1 MITKIF
7 LASDHAGVELKG
19 QIVKA
24 FFEKTFLEDMMFE
37 VHDLGPQSLDSVDYP
52 DFADQVCQKIHGFS
66 LVQTEPEKMVHL
78 PEIGI
83 LICGSGQGMTMRA
96 NKWPQV
102 RAALCYSEEIAKLS
116 REHNNANVICLG
128 ARFCTLDNALR
139 MIELFVKT
147 PFAGGR
153 HSQRVVK
160 INSSPR

>member
-7 LASDHAGVELKG
+7 IASDHAGVDLKG
-19 QIVKA
+19 KIVKA
-24 FFEKTFLEDMMFE
+24 FFDKSFLKDIMFE
-37 VHDLGPQSLDSVDYP
+37 VHDLGPQSTDSVDYP
-52 DFADQVCQKIHGFS
+52 DYADRVCQKIHGFS
-66 LVQTEPEKMVHL
+66 LVQVEPEKMVHL

-128 ARFCTLDNALR
+128 SRFVSIEQALK
-139 MIELFVKT
+139 MIEIFVKT

-160 INSSPR
+160 INSTPR

>member
-24 FFEKTFLEDMMFE
+24 LFEKTFLQDMIFE

-52 DFADQVCQKIHGFS
+52 DYADQVCQKIHGFS
-66 LVQTEPEKMVHL
+66 LVQAEPEKMVHL

-83 LICGSGQGMTMRA
+83 LICGSGQGMNMRA

-128 ARFCTLDNALR
+128 SRFVSFEQALK
-139 MIELFVKT
+139 MIEIFVKT

-153 HSQRVVK
+153 HAQRVVK
-160 INSSPR
+160 INSTPR